1 MRKGILLVFTMLA
14 TLIGCGQYDDS
25 ELKSDINDLKS
36 RMAALE
42 QQCKNMNENLTSLQ
56 AIVDAIQKQD
66 GIVSVTDLPD
76 GQGYSVKFV
85 SGKVIYLYN
94 GKNGTDGVTPKI
106 SVRKDSDGIYYWT
119 VDGDWLMVDGKK
131 VRAVGLDGKDGQ
143 SGDDGKDAVTPQLKI
158 VDGFW
163 YISYDNGKYWTK
175 LGKATGENGK
185 DGQDGNDG
193 DVFFKSVTVEDGYA
207 VFVMNDSEQTTLRIP
222 IAGVSTV
229 SSIKYVPESLDG
241 VIKVRYSKNGDK
253 YVPEDIPVKF
263 EILPRSAVEYLV
275 KNWKNTLVAKAV
287 YVASTRAEIGDFV
300 TMNIKDVVLGK
311 DNILTVTVD
320 ASALDSQFFASNTPM
335 MASLRLTVK
344 VNGDEELSSDYLPLS
359 PLLSYDQIIEYTTV
373 TGEPMDYKNFFR
385 IQRNG
390 SEISLTDSHI
400 GDTWRIL
407 VEARPFEDNLFSCDF
422 NYYYS
427 NSYNDKLKSL
437 SFVAPIELGLL
448 SFHGCRTLV
457 KADLSNVN
465 TENVT
470 NMNSM
475 FSDCRSLVSLDLS
488 GFDTKNVTNMGYM
501 FFSCSGLTSLDLS
514 VFNTNNAKNM
524 RDMFYKCSGLTSL
537 DLSSFDTRNVTDMSS
552 MFGSCSGLTSL
563 DLSSFDTKN
572 VTDMGQMFGSC
583 SGLTS
588 LDLSSFGTKNVTDM
602 GQMFVL
608 CSAFTSLDLSGFDTK
623 NVTDMGSMFDGCSG
637 LTSLDLSGFDT
648 KNVTNMGRMFD
659 GCRGLTSLD
668 LSEFDTRNVT
678 DMSDMFLSCRG
689 LTSLDLS
696 GFDTRKVTDMGSMFD
711 GCSGLTSLDLSGFDT
726 KNVTMMYSMFG
737 GCSGLTN
744 LDLSSF
750 DTRNVTDMSSMFNG
764 CSALARL
771 DLSEFDTRNATNM
784 VYMFDGCSGLTGL
797 DLSGFDTKNVT
808 MMYRMFGGCSALI
821 SLDLSGFDTRNVTNM
836 GYMFFD
842 CKSLISLNLSGFDT
856 RKVTYM
862 DAMFYGCTNLKEIIM
877 RGCDKKTI
885 EMISWVKPSGAV
897 IIAD

>member
-1 MRKGILLVFTMLA
+1 MRKGILLIFTMLA
-14 TLIGCGQYDDS
+14 TFVGCGQYDDS

-42 QQCKNMNENLTSLQ
+42 KQCKNMNENLTSLQ

-119 VDGDWLMVDGKK
+119 VDGDWLIVDGKK

-143 SGDDGKDAVTPQLKI
+143 SGNDGKDAVTPQLKI

-241 VIKVRYSKNGDK
+241 VVKVRYSKNGDK

-390 SEISLTDSHI
+390 LEISLTDSHI

-488 GFDTKNVTNMGYM
+488 GFDTRNVTNMG
-501 FFSCSGLTSLDLS
+501 
-514 VFNTNNAKNM
+514 
-524 RDMFYKCSGLTSL
+524 
-537 DLSSFDTRNVTDMSS
+537 S

-563 DLSSFDTKN
+563 DLSGFDTRK
-572 VTDMGQMFGSC
+572 VTYMSDMFQSC
-583 SGLTS
+583 SGLT
-588 LDLSSFGTKNVTDM
+588 G
-602 GQMFVL
+602 
-608 CSAFTSLDLSGFDTK
+608 LDLSGFDTK
-623 NVTDMGSMFDGCSG
+623 NVTMMYRMFGGCSG
-637 LTSLDLSGFDT
+637 LTSIDLSSFDTRNVTNMSSMFDSCSGLTGLDLSG
-648 KNVTNMGRMFD
+648 
-659 GCRGLTSLD
+659 
-668 LSEFDTRNVT
+668 FDTRNVT
-678 DMSDMFLSCRG
+678 DMSEMFLSCRG

-726 KNVTMMYSMFG
+726 KNVTMMYKMFG

-897 IIAD
+897 IITD

>member
-1 MRKGILLVFTMLA
+1 MRKGILLIFTMLA

-42 QQCKNMNENLTSLQ
+42 KQCKNMNENLTSLQ

-94 GKNGTDGVTPKI
+94 GTNGTGSSTPKI
-106 SVRKDSDGIYYWT
+106 SVRQDSDGIYYWT
-119 VDGDWLMVDGKK
+119 VDGEWLIVDGKK
-131 VRAVGLDGKDGQ
+131 VRA
-143 SGDDGKDAVTPQLKI
+143 SATDGKDAVTPQFKI
-158 VDGFW
+158 EDGFW
-163 YISYDNGKYWTK
+163 FVSYDGGNSWSK
-175 LGKATGENGK
+175 LGKATGDDGK
-185 DGQDGNDG
+185 DGDS
-193 DVFFKSVTVEDGYA
+193 FFKSVTVENGYM
-207 VFVMNDSEQTTLRIP
+207 VLVINDSEQTTLRIP
-222 IAGVSTV
+222 VAGTSMVT
-229 SSIKYVPESLDG
+229 SIKYVPDNLDG
-241 VIKVRYSKNGDK
+241 VVKVRYSKNGDK
-253 YVPEDIPVKF
+253 YVPEDISVKF
-263 EILPRSAVEYLV
+263 EILPQSAVEYLV
-275 KNWKNTLVAKAV
+275 ENWKNTLAAKAV
-287 YVASTRAEIGDFV
+287 YVTSTRAEIGDFV

-320 ASALDSQFFASNTPM
+320 ASALDSQFFAPNTPM

-390 SEISLTDSHI
+390 LEISLTDSHI

-524 RDMFYKCSGLTSL
+524 SLMFYKCSGLTSLDLSSFDTRNVTDMSSMFGSCSGLTSL

-572 VTDMGQMFGSC
+572 VTDMGQMF
-583 SGLTS
+583 
-588 LDLSSFGTKNVTDM
+588 
-602 GQMFVL
+602 VL

-623 NVTDMGSMFDGCSG
+623 N
-637 LTSLDLSGFDT
+637 
-648 KNVTNMGRMFD
+648 
-659 GCRGLTSLD
+659 
-668 LSEFDTRNVT
+668 
-678 DMSDMFLSCRG
+678 
-689 LTSLDLS
+689 
-696 GFDTRKVTDMGSMFD
+696 VTDMGSMFD

-897 IIAD
+897 IITD

>member
-1 MRKGILLVFTMLA
+1 MIYKNQNTMRKGILLIFTMLA

-42 QQCKNMNENLTSLQ
+42 KQCKNMNENLTSLQ

-143 SGDDGKDAVTPQLKI
+143 SGNDGKDAVTPQLKI
-158 VDGFW
+158 ENGFW
-163 YISYDNGKYWTK
+163 YISYDNGNSWIK

-185 DGQDGNDG
+185 DGQDGDG
-193 DVFFKSVTVEDGYA
+193 FFKSVTVEDGYA

-241 VIKVRYSKNGDK
+241 VVKVRYSKNGDK

-390 SEISLTDSHI
+390 SEISLTDSHVN
-400 GDTWRIL
+400 DTWRIL
-407 VEARPFEDNLFSCDF
+407 IESLPFEDNLFSCDF
-422 NYYYS
+422 
-427 NSYNDKLKSL
+427 
-437 SFVAPIELGLL
+437 
-448 SFHGCRTLV
+448 
-457 KADLSNVN
+457 
-465 TENVT
+465 
-470 NMNSM
+470 
-475 FSDCRSLVSLDLS
+475 
-488 GFDTKNVTNMGYM
+488 
-501 FFSCSGLTSLDLS
+501 
-514 VFNTNNAKNM
+514 
-524 RDMFYKCSGLTSL
+524 
-537 DLSSFDTRNVTDMSS
+537 
-552 MFGSCSGLTSL
+552 
-563 DLSSFDTKN
+563 
-572 VTDMGQMFGSC
+572 
-583 SGLTS
+583 
-588 LDLSSFGTKNVTDM
+588 
-602 GQMFVL
+602 
-608 CSAFTSLDLSGFDTK
+608 
-623 NVTDMGSMFDGCSG
+623 
-637 LTSLDLSGFDT
+637 
-648 KNVTNMGRMFD
+648 
-659 GCRGLTSLD
+659 
-668 LSEFDTRNVT
+668 
-678 DMSDMFLSCRG
+678 
-689 LTSLDLS
+689 
-696 GFDTRKVTDMGSMFD
+696 
-711 GCSGLTSLDLSGFDT
+711 
-726 KNVTMMYSMFG
+726 
-737 GCSGLTN
+737 
-744 LDLSSF
+744 
-750 DTRNVTDMSSMFNG
+750 
-764 CSALARL
+764 
-771 DLSEFDTRNATNM
+771 
-784 VYMFDGCSGLTGL
+784 
-797 DLSGFDTKNVT
+797 
-808 MMYRMFGGCSALI
+808 
-821 SLDLSGFDTRNVTNM
+821 
-836 GYMFFD
+836 
-842 CKSLISLNLSGFDT
+842 
-856 RKVTYM
+856 
-862 DAMFYGCTNLKEIIM
+862 
-877 RGCDKKTI
+877 TI
-885 EMISWVKPSGAV
+885 VR
-897 IIAD
+897 

>member
-1 MRKGILLVFTMLA
+1 MRKGILLIFTMLA

-25 ELKSDINDLKS
+25 ELKSDISDLKS

-42 QQCKNMNENLTSLQ
+42 KQCKNMNENLTSLQ

-119 VDGDWLMVDGKK
+119 VDGDWLIVDGKK
-131 VRAVGLDGKDGQ
+131 VRAVGLDGKDGK
-143 SGDDGKDAVTPQLKI
+143 DGKDAVTPQLKI

-241 VIKVRYSKNGDK
+241 VVKVRYSKNGDK

-287 YVASTRAEIGDFV
+287 YVASTRAAIGDFV

-390 SEISLTDSHI
+390 LEISLTDSHI

-524 RDMFYKCSGLTSL
+524 SLMFYKCSGLTSL

-563 DLSSFDTKN
+563 DLSSFD
-572 VTDMGQMFGSC
+572 
-583 SGLTS
+583 
-588 LDLSSFGTKNVTDM
+588 TKNVTDM

-726 KNVTMMYSMFG
+726 KNVTMMYRMFG

-877 RGCDKKTI
+877 RGCDKETI
-885 EMISWVKPSGAV
+885 EKISRVKPKGAV
-897 IIAD
+897 IITD